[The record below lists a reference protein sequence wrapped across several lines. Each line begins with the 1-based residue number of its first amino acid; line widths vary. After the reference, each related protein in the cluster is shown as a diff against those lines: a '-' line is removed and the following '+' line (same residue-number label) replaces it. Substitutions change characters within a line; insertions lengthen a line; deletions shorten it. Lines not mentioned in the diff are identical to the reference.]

1 MQPAGACVRGG
12 RCSGGGS
19 GYSVAAAEF
28 WVAAQCKFSWNC
40 LHTAS
45 CLRII
50 SCFLSEQ
57 NTSRN
62 PAPCTLARDSGAEH
76 KLLIASDIN
85 IVYVL
90 IFSFFIVSL
99 ASYTKC
105 LFLIDWTF
113 CTRPPNAPLPQLH
126 IHHRHR
132 MTVDFISWQLVEARD
147 ESFHK
152 NSFRHVL
159 MNSRNKVFVV
169 EDGSLSEGSIAPQQ
183 SFEKRI

>member
-1 MQPAGACVRGG
+1 MSSVHNCPEQGRASALLLGQGRSCSAFKQSSSDSDVSGLLSQFSHFYDSPQSAMQPAGACVRGG

-50 SCFLSEQ
+50 SCFLNEQ

-62 PAPCTLARDSGAEH
+62 PAPCTLARDGGAEH
-76 KLLIASDIN
+76 KLLIASDISL
-85 IVYVL
+85 L

-99 ASYTKC
+99 VSYTKC
-105 LFLIDWTF
+105 LFLID
-113 CTRPPNAPLPQLH
+113 
-126 IHHRHR
+126 
-132 MTVDFISWQLVEARD
+132 
-147 ESFHK
+147 
-152 NSFRHVL
+152 
-159 MNSRNKVFVV
+159 
-169 EDGSLSEGSIAPQQ
+169 
-183 SFEKRI
+183 

>member
-1 MQPAGACVRGG
+1 MSKCPVRSVQCPQLSRGGPQLSSWDRGGPALPPNNRIIISVFLFLWHSWYLVLNLPCSQPEHVWGGG

-50 SCFLSEQ
+50 SCFLNEQ

-62 PAPCTLARDSGAEH
+62 PAPCTLARDGGAEH

-85 IVYVL
+85 
-90 IFSFFIVSL
+90 
-99 ASYTKC
+99 
-105 LFLIDWTF
+105 
-113 CTRPPNAPLPQLH
+113 H
-126 IHHRHR
+126 I
-132 MTVDFISWQLVEARD
+132 
-147 ESFHK
+147 
-152 NSFRHVL
+152 NSFWGHFRDTWVTRWCRK
-159 MNSRNKVFVV
+159 N
-169 EDGSLSEGSIAPQQ
+169 
-183 SFEKRI
+183 

>member
-1 MQPAGACVRGG
+1 MQPARACVRGG

-50 SCFLSEQ
+50 SCFLNEQ

-62 PAPCTLARDSGAEH
+62 PAPCTLARDGGAEH

-85 IVYVL
+85 IQMYSSSL
-90 IFSFFIVSL
+90 SSLYPLLLTKNVS
-99 ASYTKC
+99 S
-105 LFLIDWTF
+105 LFLIDLTF
-113 CTRPPNAPLPQLH
+113 GITPPLQCFPSLAPPQDQDDSTDL
-126 IHHRHR
+126 
-132 MTVDFISWQLVEARD
+132 TS
-147 ESFHK
+147 
-152 NSFRHVL
+152 
-159 MNSRNKVFVV
+159 
-169 EDGSLSEGSIAPQQ
+169 
-183 SFEKRI
+183 

>member
-1 MQPAGACVRGG
+1 MSKCPVRSVQCPQLSRAGAGLSSPPGTGAVLLCLQTVVIRQCSDVSGLLSQFSHFYDSPQSAMQPARACVRGG
-12 RCSGGGS
+12 RCSGGS

-62 PAPCTLARDSGAEH
+62 PAPCTLARDGGAEH

-105 LFLIDWTF
+105 LFLID
-113 CTRPPNAPLPQLH
+113 
-126 IHHRHR
+126 
-132 MTVDFISWQLVEARD
+132 
-147 ESFHK
+147 
-152 NSFRHVL
+152 
-159 MNSRNKVFVV
+159 
-169 EDGSLSEGSIAPQQ
+169 
-183 SFEKRI
+183 

>member
-1 MQPAGACVRGG
+1 MQPAEACVRGG
-12 RCSGGGS
+12 RCSGGS

-50 SCFLSEQ
+50 SCFLNEQ

-62 PAPCTLARDSGAEH
+62 PGTLARDGGAEH
-76 KLLIASDIN
+76 KLLIALDIN

-99 ASYTKC
+99 VSYTKC
-105 LFLIDWTF
+105 LFLIDLINI
-113 CTRPPNAPLPQLH
+113 R
-126 IHHRHR
+126 
-132 MTVDFISWQLVEARD
+132 
-147 ESFHK
+147 
-152 NSFRHVL
+152 
-159 MNSRNKVFVV
+159 
-169 EDGSLSEGSIAPQQ
+169 
-183 SFEKRI
+183 